1 MVQALSYDPW
11 GRLRNPSS
19 YTHAPYAPGSEPTPM
34 FGQGYTGHEHLSAFG
49 LINMNA
55 RLYDPI
61 LSRFI
66 SPDPAMQTPFMLN
79 GFNCYTY
86 GMNNPLAYIDQDG
99 EIGVLAIIGIAAAV
113 GGIINV
119 AVNWD
124 AIKAEGDGWKSFWKG
139 MEFFGVGAVAGGT
152 SAFVGCAVA
161 SGLGAGALFTI
172 TSESYSLASA
182 SILGGA
188 AISSAEGATNG
199 FILDSWNSYLKG
211 SSFGDAMLNGLN
223 GAASGGFTGALT
235 GGIFGGI
242 QASQNGTNIWTGA
255 KNAATPV
262 PAATVQTSAAA
273 QAAPNDSPDKMAFL

>member
-1 MVQALSYDPW
+1 M
-11 GRLRNPSS
+11 
-19 YTHAPYAPGSEPTPM
+19 
-34 FGQGYTGHEHLSAFG
+34 
-49 LINMNA
+49 
-55 RLYDPI
+55 
-61 LSRFI
+61 
-66 SPDPAMQTPFMLN
+66 
-79 GFNCYTY
+79 
-86 GMNNPLAYIDQDG
+86 
-99 EIGVLAIIGIAAAV
+99 AIIGIAAAV

-139 MEFFGVGAVAGGT
+139 MESFGVGALAGGT
-152 SAFVGCAVA
+152 GATVGCAVA